1 MINFLRHLL
10 RLINKIKG
18 GNPMQEENKPNDPR
32 QPRRRPT
39 FDSDKPQGDTS
50 QEGKKKPLVDGKD
63 KFDKNGNLF
72 IKLTMDDSALVVRA
86 NGTVEL
92 VSHDLENSDD
102 GYVGDVEDLNKT
114 FSLVLA
120 LASALENEDLYNR
133 IFHNLN
139 MTLMK
144 KWDNMPDELKA
155 EITKKRQAKNQS
167 RNTEEEQEKRDRVD
181 EFRKRMNKYKET
193 FLDDLEAEKEKLKK
207 DLRDEEDFHR
217 RYGHQFGNEAEEHD
231 PFMPG
236 EMDDFFMGGRPDSG
250 MESRPRM
257 KRKKPNPLGRLRNTE
272 WNPYDDTLKTHGF
285 NYRLDVPPDE
295 EDE

>member
-1 MINFLRHLL
+1 MINFFRYLVRV
-10 RLINKIKG
+10 INNYVKG
-18 GNPMQEENKPNDPR
+18 VTMMEEENKPK
-32 QPRRRPT
+32 RP
-39 FDSDKPQGDTS
+39 SDWAK
-50 QEGKKKPLVDGKD
+50 EEKAKKPLEEQ
-63 KFDKNGNLF
+63 KFDEKWRLF

-86 NGTVEL
+86 DGSVEL

-144 KWDNMPDELKA
+144 KWDNMPDDIKQQ
-155 EITKKRQAKNQS
+155 IVKKRNKIDNN
-167 RNTEEEQEKRDRVD
+167 RNTQEELEKKKRVE

-193 FLDDLEAEKEKLKK
+193 FLDDLDAEKERLKK
-207 DLRDEEDFHR
+207 DIRDEEDFHR
-217 RYGHQFGNEAEEHD
+217 RYGRQFGEVDDNWS
-231 PFMPG
+231 FG
-236 EMDDFFMGGRPDSG
+236 GMDNQEIPMDHL
-250 MESRPRM
+250 ESQRKPKM
-257 KRKKPNPLGRLRNTE
+257 RKKKINPLNGLRGVA
-272 WNPYDDTLKTHGF
+272 WDPYDETLKSHGF
-285 NYRLDVPPDE
+285 DYRADEPPDD

>member
-18 GNPMQEENKPNDPR
+18 GNPMQEENKPKKSKRLQDLLNDAEEK
-32 QPRRRPT
+32 Q
-39 FDSDKPQGDTS
+39 Q
-50 QEGKKKPLVDGKD
+50 KKPLEEGKD

-72 IKLTMDDSALVVRA
+72 IKLNIDDSALVVRS
-86 NGTVEL
+86 NGSVEM

-155 EITKKRQAKNQS
+155 EITKKRNEKSAS
-167 RNTEEEQEKRDRVD
+167 RNEQEEKEKHDRIE
-181 EFRKRMNKYKET
+181 EFRKRMDKYKET
-193 FLDDLEAEKEKLKK
+193 FLDDLDAEKERLRK
-207 DLRDEEDFHR
+207 DMRDEADFQR
-217 RYGHQFGNEAEEHD
+217 RYNQEYRDAMEGWENMMGD
-231 PFMPG
+231 
-236 EMDDFFMGGRPDSG
+236 MDDNMEPGLPMDHLEAQRRPK
-250 MESRPRM
+250 M
-257 KRKKPNPLGRLRNTE
+257 RKKRGNPLNNLRSTK
-272 WNPYDDTLKTHGF
+272 WNPYDKTLKTHGF
-285 NYRLDVPPDE
+285 NYRLDVPPDDD